1 MYIEY
6 LGHSAFLLSYKNGIR
21 IVTDPYTR
29 VGYEM
34 PKGIT
39 ADIVTVSHHHF
50 DHDYIAGVDGEKTV
64 ISTTESYTFGD
75 VQIKGI
81 ESYHDDKKGEK
92 RGANVAYI
100 LKGDK
105 ITLCHLG
112 DLGEPLNP
120 ELVKAIGKVDIL
132 CIPVGGNYTID
143 AKQAK
148 AYIDAVCPSAVIPMH
163 YKPIE
168 GGIDIAPLGEFVT
181 LFTGDNGWQIT
192 PKMQGIRIENVREIE
207 GKIVLLERRRK

>member
-6 LGHSAFLLSYKNGIR
+6 LGHSCFR
-21 IVTDPYTR
+21 IVYQGGVAVVTDPYTK

-34 PKGIT
+34 PEGVT
-39 ADIVTVSHHHF
+39 ADVITVSHGHY
-50 DHDYIAGVDGEKTV
+50 DHNYIDGVQGAKCV
-64 ISTTESYTFGD
+64 IQTTEKREIDGVEIYG
-75 VQIKGI
+75 VAC
-81 ESYHDDKKGEK
+81 YHDDKKGEK

>member
-168 GGIDIAPLGEFVT
+168 GGIDIAPLSEFLR
-181 LFTGDNGWQIT
+181 LFKEDGAWKIT
-192 PKMQGIRIENVREIE
+192 QSLQEIHIQSVQEIE
-207 GKIVLLERRRK
+207 GKIILLERR